1 MGFILRFSKF
11 SFRGAKKRFPST
23 DCCYNDFRGLLESP
37 VVMQW
42 LTLTAEEISDTLW
55 RGKRRLFAHF
65 DHLSPRI
72 WSFQPISKNASQAL
86 LLCCCVM
93 SHVTSFPLIE
103 RTHDEKRVF
112 LYVKKYAQRAARW
125 ESPIYLPDMIYD
137 FWNDIPGEKI
147 SCYIAIML
155 CTCIHISP
163 YFSLWACNI

>member
-103 RTHDEKRVF
+103 RTHDEMRVF
-112 LYVKKYAQRAARW
+112 YMWKICTTSCKMRVAHLLAWHDIWFLKWYPWGENKLLYSDNALHLY
-125 ESPIYLPDMIYD
+125 SYL
-137 FWNDIPGEKI
+137 
-147 SCYIAIML
+147 AIL
-155 CTCIHISP
+155 FP
-163 YFSLWACNI
+163 LSL